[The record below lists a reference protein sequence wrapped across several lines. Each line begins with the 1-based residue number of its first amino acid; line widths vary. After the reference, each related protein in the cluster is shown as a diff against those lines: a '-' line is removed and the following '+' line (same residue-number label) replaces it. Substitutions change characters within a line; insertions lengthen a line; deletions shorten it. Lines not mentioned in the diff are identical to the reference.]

1 MLHGLTGRRTYGVLP
16 FQHGLG
22 IDEEDGLR
30 VSLRGAVRESVVA
43 PPVGDDV
50 LRVAVCAVPLMSNF
64 TDVDALAA
72 EPGVVVRFVDR
83 AEELV
88 DADLVVVPG
97 TRGTVRA
104 LRWLRERGLADALA
118 RRAAEGRPVLGIC
131 GGFQVLGEHIEDDVE
146 SREGSVA
153 GLGLLPVRV
162 RFAREKTLARPVGE
176 ALGEPVEGYE
186 IHHGVAE
193 VAGGEAFLDGCRV
206 GEMWGTH
213 WHGSLES
220 DGFRR
225 RFLAGW
231 RGRPAPLR
239 PRART
244 SFAALREEQL
254 DLLGDLIEEHAD
266 TDALL
271 SLIEKGAP
279 AGLPF
284 IAPGAP
290 VTGGPGTR
298 PRPPR
303 PLPERSFECHHAPRH
318 QGGPVSTPY
327 PFTALVGQDDLRLA
341 LLLNAVSPAVG
352 GVLVRGEKG
361 TAKSTAVRALSALL
375 PEVPVVAGCRFSL
388 RPGRRRP
395 ELPRRPAR
403 GGRRAARPAR
413 MVELPV
419 GASEDR
425 LVGALDIERAL
436 AEGVKAFEPGLLADA
451 HRGILYVDE
460 VNLLHD
466 HLVDLLLDAAAMGA
480 SYVEREGVSVRHA
493 ARFLLVGTMNP
504 EEGELRPQLLDR
516 FGLTVEVAASRETDQ
531 RVEVVRRRL
540 AHDDDPEAFAGRWAD
555 EEAALRDRV
564 VAARALLPQVVL
576 GDGALRQIAAT
587 CAAFEVDGMRADIV
601 MARTA
606 TALAAWA
613 GRTDV
618 RSEDVRQAALLALPH
633 RRRRNPFD
641 APGLDEDKLDETLDE
656 AREDDAP
663 EPPGSPEPPEGDD
676 DPDGGPGGGGGQPP
690 ADGGPDSP
698 GLPPQQSRD
707 QAEDRNQGE
716 GAGQEDAPAPQ
727 APAAGGPGEQGA
739 VSAAEPFRTRM
750 LSVPGIGE
758 GAAGRRSRAR
768 TEHGRTTG
776 SRRPR
781 GALTKLHLAAT
792 VQAAAP
798 HQRARGRSGTGLV
811 VRRDDLRQATR
822 EGREGNLV
830 LFVVDASGSMAARQR
845 MSAVKGAVLSL
856 LLDAYQR
863 RDKVGLVTFRGS
875 AAEVAL
881 PPTSSV
887 DAAAARLET
896 LPTGGRTPLAAGL
909 LRAHD
914 VLRVERLRDAA
925 RRPLL
930 VVVTDGRA
938 TGGVEPVA
946 QAGRA
951 ARLFAADGVA
961 SVVVDCESGYV
972 RLGLAGQLAGELGG
986 TAVTLDELRADSIAG
1001 LVKDVQGHG
1010 NHSRKAA

>member
-1 MLHGLTGRRTYGVLP
+1 MTTP
-16 FQHGLG
+16 F
-22 IDEEDGLR
+22 
-30 VSLRGAVRESVVA
+30 
-43 PPVGDDV
+43 
-50 LRVAVCAVPLMSNF
+50 
-64 TDVDALAA
+64 
-72 EPGVVVRFVDR
+72 
-83 AEELV
+83 
-88 DADLVVVPG
+88 
-97 TRGTVRA
+97 
-104 LRWLRERGLADALA
+104 
-118 RRAAEGRPVLGIC
+118 
-131 GGFQVLGEHIEDDVE
+131 
-146 SREGSVA
+146 
-153 GLGLLPVRV
+153 
-162 RFAREKTLARPVGE
+162 
-176 ALGEPVEGYE
+176 
-186 IHHGVAE
+186 
-193 VAGGEAFLDGCRV
+193 
-206 GEMWGTH
+206 
-213 WHGSLES
+213 
-220 DGFRR
+220 
-225 RFLAGW
+225 
-231 RGRPAPLR
+231 
-239 PRART
+239 
-244 SFAALREEQL
+244 
-254 DLLGDLIEEHAD
+254 
-266 TDALL
+266 
-271 SLIEKGAP
+271 
-279 AGLPF
+279 
-284 IAPGAP
+284 
-290 VTGGPGTR
+290 
-298 PRPPR
+298 
-303 PLPERSFECHHAPRH
+303 
-318 QGGPVSTPY
+318 
-327 PFTALVGQDDLRLA
+327 PFTAVVGQDDLRLA

-375 PEVPVVAGCRFSL
+375 PEVAVVPGCRFSCD
-388 RPGRRRP
+388 
-395 ELPRRPAR
+395 PAAPDPACPD
-403 GGRRAARPAR
+403 GPHEAGAGAERPAR

-516 FGLTVEVAASRETDQ
+516 FGLTVEVAASREPDQ

-540 AHDDDPEAFAGRWAD
+540 AYDDDPAGFAARWAD
-555 EEAALRDRV
+555 EEAAVRARI
-564 VAARALLPQVVL
+564 VAARELLPSVRL

-618 RSEDVRQAALLALPH
+618 LAEDVRQAALLALPH

-641 APGLDEDKLDETLDE
+641 APGLDEDKLDETLEEFGGDE
-656 AREDDAP
+656 
-663 EPPGSPEPPEGDD
+663 
-676 DPDGGPGGGGGQPP
+676 DPDPGGPDGPGGGGGGEP
-690 ADGGPDSP
+690 APGDG
-698 GLPPQQSRD
+698 PQGGDAAARPES
-707 QAEDRNQGE
+707 GE
-716 GAGQEDAPAPQ
+716 GDQLP
-727 APAAGGPGEQGA
+727 GGGGEQSA
-739 VSAAEPFRTRM
+739 VGAAEPFRTKA

-776 SRRPR
+776 AGRPR

-798 HQRARGRSGTGLV
+798 HQRARGRSGPGLV
-811 VRRDDLRQATR
+811 VRRDDLRQANR

-863 RDKVGLVTFRGS
+863 RDKVGLVTFRG
-875 AAEVAL
+875 AGADVAL

-887 DAAAARLET
+887 DAAAARLQS

-914 VLRVERLRDAA
+914 VLRVERLRDPA
-925 RRPLL
+925 RRALV

-938 TGGVEPVA
+938 TGGPEPVA
-946 QAGRA
+946 LAGRA
-951 ARLFAADGVA
+951 ARLFAAEGVA
-961 SVVVDCESGYV
+961 SVVVDCESGPV

-1001 LVKDVQGHG
+1001 LVKDVQ
-1010 NHSRKAA
+1010 RRAA

>member
-1 MLHGLTGRRTYGVLP
+1 MTTP
-16 FQHGLG
+16 F
-22 IDEEDGLR
+22 
-30 VSLRGAVRESVVA
+30 
-43 PPVGDDV
+43 
-50 LRVAVCAVPLMSNF
+50 
-64 TDVDALAA
+64 
-72 EPGVVVRFVDR
+72 
-83 AEELV
+83 
-88 DADLVVVPG
+88 
-97 TRGTVRA
+97 
-104 LRWLRERGLADALA
+104 
-118 RRAAEGRPVLGIC
+118 
-131 GGFQVLGEHIEDDVE
+131 
-146 SREGSVA
+146 
-153 GLGLLPVRV
+153 
-162 RFAREKTLARPVGE
+162 
-176 ALGEPVEGYE
+176 
-186 IHHGVAE
+186 
-193 VAGGEAFLDGCRV
+193 
-206 GEMWGTH
+206 
-213 WHGSLES
+213 
-220 DGFRR
+220 
-225 RFLAGW
+225 
-231 RGRPAPLR
+231 
-239 PRART
+239 
-244 SFAALREEQL
+244 
-254 DLLGDLIEEHAD
+254 
-266 TDALL
+266 
-271 SLIEKGAP
+271 
-279 AGLPF
+279 
-284 IAPGAP
+284 
-290 VTGGPGTR
+290 
-298 PRPPR
+298 
-303 PLPERSFECHHAPRH
+303 
-318 QGGPVSTPY
+318 
-327 PFTALVGQDDLRLA
+327 PFTAVVGQDDLRLA

-375 PEVPVVAGCRFSL
+375 PKVPVVPGCRFSCDPASPD
-388 RPGRRRP
+388 PGCP
-395 ELPRRPAR
+395 DGPHEA
-403 GGRRAARPAR
+403 GGGAERHAR

-436 AEGVKAFEPGLLADA
+436 SEGVKAFEPGLLADA

-516 FGLTVEVAASRETDQ
+516 FGLTVEVAASREPDQ
-531 RVEVVRRRL
+531 RVEVVKRRL
-540 AHDDDPEAFAGRWAD
+540 AYDDDPAAFAARWA
-555 EEAALRDRV
+555 EEETAVRARI
-564 VAARALLPQVVL
+564 VAARELLPSVRL

-618 RSEDVRQAALLALPH
+618 LAEDVRQAALLALPH

-641 APGLDEDKLDETLDE
+641 APGLDEDKLDETLE
-656 AREDDAP
+656 EFG
-663 EPPGSPEPPEGDD
+663 GSDDD
-676 DPDGGPGGGGGQPP
+676 DPDPDPGPDGPGGGGGQPEP
-690 ADGGPDSP
+690 DDAPQGDGDTAARPEAGEN
-698 GLPPQQSRD
+698 GQPQPS
-707 QAEDRNQGE
+707 
-716 GAGQEDAPAPQ
+716 GAG
-727 APAAGGPGEQGA
+727 EQSA
-739 VSAAEPFRTRM
+739 VRASEPFRTKV

-776 SRRPR
+776 ARRPR

-798 HQRARGRSGTGLV
+798 HQRARGRSGPGLV

-863 RDKVGLVTFRGS
+863 RDKVGLVTFRGTG
-875 AAEVAL
+875 ADVAL

-914 VLRVERLRDAA
+914 VLRVERLRDPA
-925 RRPLL
+925 RRPL
-930 VVVTDGRA
+930 VVLVTDGRA
-938 TGGVEPVA
+938 TGGPEPVA
-946 QAGRA
+946 LAGRA

-961 SVVVDCESGYV
+961 SVVVDCESGPV

-1001 LVKDVQGHG
+1001 LVKDVQ
-1010 NHSRKAA
+1010 RRAA

>member
-1 MLHGLTGRRTYGVLP
+1 M
-16 FQHGLG
+16 
-22 IDEEDGLR
+22 
-30 VSLRGAVRESVVA
+30 
-43 PPVGDDV
+43 
-50 LRVAVCAVPLMSNF
+50 
-64 TDVDALAA
+64 
-72 EPGVVVRFVDR
+72 
-83 AEELV
+83 
-88 DADLVVVPG
+88 
-97 TRGTVRA
+97 
-104 LRWLRERGLADALA
+104 
-118 RRAAEGRPVLGIC
+118 
-131 GGFQVLGEHIEDDVE
+131 
-146 SREGSVA
+146 
-153 GLGLLPVRV
+153 
-162 RFAREKTLARPVGE
+162 
-176 ALGEPVEGYE
+176 
-186 IHHGVAE
+186 
-193 VAGGEAFLDGCRV
+193 
-206 GEMWGTH
+206 
-213 WHGSLES
+213 
-220 DGFRR
+220 
-225 RFLAGW
+225 
-231 RGRPAPLR
+231 
-239 PRART
+239 
-244 SFAALREEQL
+244 
-254 DLLGDLIEEHAD
+254 
-266 TDALL
+266 
-271 SLIEKGAP
+271 
-279 AGLPF
+279 
-284 IAPGAP
+284 
-290 VTGGPGTR
+290 
-298 PRPPR
+298 
-303 PLPERSFECHHAPRH
+303 
-318 QGGPVSTPY
+318 STPF
-327 PFTALVGQDDLRLA
+327 PFTAVVGQDDLRLA

-361 TAKSTAVRALSALL
+361 TAKSTAVRALAALMPAL
-375 PEVPVVAGCRFSL
+375 DVVSGCRFSCDPDSPDPACPDGPHE
-388 RPGRRRP
+388 PGAF
-395 ELPRRPAR
+395 ET
-403 GGRRAARPAR
+403 RPAR

-516 FGLTVEVAASRETDQ
+516 FGLTVEVAASREPDQ

-540 AHDDDPEAFAGRWAD
+540 AYDDDPAGFAERWAD
-555 EEAALRDRV
+555 EESAVRGRI
-564 VAARALLPQVVL
+564 VAARKLLPSVRL

-618 RSEDVRQAALLALPH
+618 LAEDVRQAALLALPH

-641 APGLDEDKLDETLDE
+641 APGLDEDKLDDTLEEFAGPDDE
-656 AREDDAP
+656 
-663 EPPGSPEPPEGDD
+663 
-676 DPDGGPGGGGGQPP
+676 DPDPDGPGGG
-690 ADGGPDSP
+690 DGGGD
-698 GLPPQQSRD
+698 GGEPPQSDGDGPQGDDTAARPEPGDST
-707 QAEDRNQGE
+707 AGTESGE
-716 GAGQEDAPAPQ
+716 GGEPRPAGSGA
-727 APAAGGPGEQGA
+727 GEQSA
-739 VSAAEPFRTRM
+739 VRAAEPFRTKV

-776 SRRPR
+776 ARRPR
-781 GALTKLHLAAT
+781 GTLTKLHLAAT
-792 VQAAAP
+792 VMAAAP
-798 HQRARGRSGTGLV
+798 HQRQRGRSGRGLV

-863 RDKVGLVTFRGS
+863 RDKVGLVSFRGT
-875 AAEVAL
+875 AADLAL

-887 DAAAARLET
+887 DAAAVRLES

-909 LRAHD
+909 LKAHD
-914 VLRVERLRDAA
+914 VLRVERLRDPA
-925 RRPLL
+925 RRALV

-938 TGGVEPVA
+938 TGGPEPVA
-946 QAGRA
+946 LAGRA
-951 ARLFAADGVA
+951 ARLFAAEGIA
-961 SVVVDCESGYV
+961 SVVVDCESGPV

-1001 LVKDVQGHG
+1001 LVRDVQGT
-1010 NHSRKAA
+1010 SRRAA

>member
-1 MLHGLTGRRTYGVLP
+1 M
-16 FQHGLG
+16 
-22 IDEEDGLR
+22 
-30 VSLRGAVRESVVA
+30 
-43 PPVGDDV
+43 
-50 LRVAVCAVPLMSNF
+50 
-64 TDVDALAA
+64 
-72 EPGVVVRFVDR
+72 
-83 AEELV
+83 
-88 DADLVVVPG
+88 
-97 TRGTVRA
+97 
-104 LRWLRERGLADALA
+104 
-118 RRAAEGRPVLGIC
+118 
-131 GGFQVLGEHIEDDVE
+131 
-146 SREGSVA
+146 
-153 GLGLLPVRV
+153 
-162 RFAREKTLARPVGE
+162 
-176 ALGEPVEGYE
+176 
-186 IHHGVAE
+186 
-193 VAGGEAFLDGCRV
+193 
-206 GEMWGTH
+206 
-213 WHGSLES
+213 
-220 DGFRR
+220 
-225 RFLAGW
+225 
-231 RGRPAPLR
+231 
-239 PRART
+239 
-244 SFAALREEQL
+244 
-254 DLLGDLIEEHAD
+254 
-266 TDALL
+266 
-271 SLIEKGAP
+271 
-279 AGLPF
+279 
-284 IAPGAP
+284 
-290 VTGGPGTR
+290 
-298 PRPPR
+298 
-303 PLPERSFECHHAPRH
+303 
-318 QGGPVSTPY
+318 STPF
-327 PFTALVGQDDLRLA
+327 PFTAVVGQEDLRLA

-375 PEVPVVAGCRFSL
+375 PEVAVVPGCRFSCDPAAPDPSCPDGPHETGNGGM
-388 RPGRRRP
+388 RPS
-395 ELPRRPAR
+395 
-403 GGRRAARPAR
+403 R

-493 ARFLLVGTMNP
+493 SKFLLVGTMNP

-516 FGLTVEVAASRETDQ
+516 FGLTVEVAASREPDQ

-540 AHDDDPEAFAGRWAD
+540 AYDDDPAGFAARWAD
-555 EEAALRDRV
+555 EERAVRQRI
-564 VAARALLPQVVL
+564 VAARELLPSVRL

-618 RSEDVRQAALLALPH
+618 LAEDVRQAALLALPH

-641 APGLDEDKLDETLDE
+641 APGLDEDKLDETLE
-656 AREDDAP
+656 EFS
-663 EPPGSPEPPEGDD
+663 GEGDE
-676 DPDGGPGGGGGQPP
+676 DPDPDGPGGGGGQPP
-690 ADGGPDSP
+690 SSDGPQADGGSGAQPEAGDD
-698 GLPPQQSRD
+698 GEPQAS
-707 QAEDRNQGE
+707 
-716 GAGQEDAPAPQ
+716 GAGS
-727 APAAGGPGEQGA
+727 GEQ
-739 VSAAEPFRTRM
+739 SAARASEPFRTKV
-750 LSVPGIGE
+750 LSVPGLGD

-776 SRRPR
+776 ARRPR

-798 HQRARGRSGTGLV
+798 HQRARGRTGRGLV

-909 LRAHD
+909 LRAHE
-914 VLRVERLRDAA
+914 VLRVERLRDPA
-925 RRPLL
+925 RRALV

-938 TGGVEPVA
+938 TGGPEPVA
-946 QAGRA
+946 LAGRA

-961 SVVVDCESGYV
+961 SVVVDCESGPV
-972 RLGLAGQLAGELGG
+972 RLGLAGQLAGELDG

-1001 LVKDVQGHG
+1001 LVKDVQ
-1010 NHSRKAA
+1010 RRAA

>member
-1 MLHGLTGRRTYGVLP
+1 M
-16 FQHGLG
+16 
-22 IDEEDGLR
+22 
-30 VSLRGAVRESVVA
+30 
-43 PPVGDDV
+43 
-50 LRVAVCAVPLMSNF
+50 
-64 TDVDALAA
+64 
-72 EPGVVVRFVDR
+72 
-83 AEELV
+83 
-88 DADLVVVPG
+88 
-97 TRGTVRA
+97 
-104 LRWLRERGLADALA
+104 
-118 RRAAEGRPVLGIC
+118 
-131 GGFQVLGEHIEDDVE
+131 
-146 SREGSVA
+146 
-153 GLGLLPVRV
+153 
-162 RFAREKTLARPVGE
+162 
-176 ALGEPVEGYE
+176 
-186 IHHGVAE
+186 
-193 VAGGEAFLDGCRV
+193 
-206 GEMWGTH
+206 
-213 WHGSLES
+213 
-220 DGFRR
+220 
-225 RFLAGW
+225 
-231 RGRPAPLR
+231 
-239 PRART
+239 
-244 SFAALREEQL
+244 
-254 DLLGDLIEEHAD
+254 
-266 TDALL
+266 
-271 SLIEKGAP
+271 
-279 AGLPF
+279 
-284 IAPGAP
+284 
-290 VTGGPGTR
+290 
-298 PRPPR
+298 
-303 PLPERSFECHHAPRH
+303 
-318 QGGPVSTPY
+318 STPY

-375 PEVPVVAGCRFSL
+375 PEVPVVAGCRFSCD
-388 RPGRRRP
+388 
-395 ELPRRPAR
+395 PAAPDPNCPDGPHEA
-403 GGRRAARPAR
+403 GGAAARPAR

-540 AHDDDPEAFAGRWAD
+540 AYDDDPEAFAARFAED
-555 EEAALRDRV
+555 EAALRERV
-564 VAARALLPQVVL
+564 VAARALLPRVNL

-613 GRTDV
+613 GRTEV
-618 RSEDVRQAALLALPH
+618 ESEDVRQAALLALPH

-641 APGLDEDKLDETLDE
+641 APGLDEDKLDETLEE
-656 AREDDAP
+656 ARENEAS
-663 EPPGSPEPPEGDD
+663 EEPEPPEGDD
-676 DPDGGPGGGGGQPP
+676 DPDGGGPDGGGPGGGLPP
-690 ADGGPDSP
+690 ADGPEGPEGSVPPELPAQNQGPD
-698 GLPPQQSRD
+698 
-707 QAEDRNQGE
+707 AEE
-716 GAGQEDAPAPQ
+716 APAPQ
-727 APAAGGPGEQGA
+727 EPAPAPGGARGEQRA
-739 VSAAEPFRTRM
+739 VRAAEPFRTKM

-781 GALTKLHLAAT
+781 GTLTKLHLAAT

-798 HQRARGRSGTGLV
+798 HQKARGRSGAGLV

-863 RDKVGLVTFRGS
+863 RDKVGLVTFRGKD
-875 AAEVAL
+875 AEVAL

-887 DAAAARLET
+887 DAAAARLES

-909 LRAHD
+909 LKAHD

-925 RRPLL
+925 RRPLV

-946 QAGRA
+946 RAGRA

-972 RLGLAGQLAGELGG
+972 RLGLAAQLAGELGG

-1001 LVKDVQGHG
+1001 LVKNVQGM
-1010 NHSRKAA
+1010 NSPSRRAA

>member
-1 MLHGLTGRRTYGVLP
+1 M
-16 FQHGLG
+16 
-22 IDEEDGLR
+22 
-30 VSLRGAVRESVVA
+30 
-43 PPVGDDV
+43 
-50 LRVAVCAVPLMSNF
+50 
-64 TDVDALAA
+64 
-72 EPGVVVRFVDR
+72 
-83 AEELV
+83 
-88 DADLVVVPG
+88 
-97 TRGTVRA
+97 
-104 LRWLRERGLADALA
+104 
-118 RRAAEGRPVLGIC
+118 
-131 GGFQVLGEHIEDDVE
+131 
-146 SREGSVA
+146 
-153 GLGLLPVRV
+153 
-162 RFAREKTLARPVGE
+162 
-176 ALGEPVEGYE
+176 
-186 IHHGVAE
+186 
-193 VAGGEAFLDGCRV
+193 
-206 GEMWGTH
+206 
-213 WHGSLES
+213 
-220 DGFRR
+220 
-225 RFLAGW
+225 
-231 RGRPAPLR
+231 
-239 PRART
+239 
-244 SFAALREEQL
+244 
-254 DLLGDLIEEHAD
+254 
-266 TDALL
+266 
-271 SLIEKGAP
+271 
-279 AGLPF
+279 
-284 IAPGAP
+284 
-290 VTGGPGTR
+290 
-298 PRPPR
+298 
-303 PLPERSFECHHAPRH
+303 
-318 QGGPVSTPY
+318 STPF
-327 PFTALVGQDDLRLA
+327 PFTAVVGQDDLRLA

-375 PEVPVVAGCRFSL
+375 PPVDVVAGCRFSCDPAAPDPACPDGPHHP
-388 RPGRRRP
+388 PGTF
-395 ELPRRPAR
+395 ES
-403 GGRRAARPAR
+403 RPAR

-516 FGLTVEVAASRETDQ
+516 FGLTVEVAASREPDQ

-540 AHDDDPEAFAGRWAD
+540 AYDDDPARFAARWAD
-555 EEAALRDRV
+555 EEAAVRQRI
-564 VAARALLPQVVL
+564 VAARELLPSVRL

-613 GRTDV
+613 GRTV
-618 RSEDVRQAALLALPH
+618 VLAEDVRQAALLALPH

-641 APGLDEDKLDETLDE
+641 APGLDEDKLDETLEEFAGQDE
-656 AREDDAP
+656 ADE
-663 EPPGSPEPPEGDD
+663 
-676 DPDGGPGGGGGQPP
+676 DPDPDPDGPGGGGGQPAP
-690 ADGGPDSP
+690 EDGGPQGGDAGARP
-698 GLPPQQSRD
+698 EAG
-707 QAEDRNQGE
+707 EDG
-716 GAGQEDAPAPQ
+716 APQ
-727 APAAGGPGEQGA
+727 ASGAGEQSP
-739 VSAAEPFRTRM
+739 VRAAEPFRTKV

-776 SRRPR
+776 ARRPR

-798 HQRARGRSGTGLV
+798 HQRARGRSGPGLV
-811 VRRDDLRQATR
+811 IRRDDLRQAAR

-875 AAEVAL
+875 SADVAL

-887 DAAAARLET
+887 DAAAARLES

-909 LRAHD
+909 LKAHD
-914 VLRVERLRDAA
+914 VLRVERLRDPA
-925 RRPLL
+925 RRALV

-938 TGGVEPVA
+938 TGGPEPVA
-946 QAGRA
+946 LAGRA
-951 ARLFAADGVA
+951 ARLFAADGLA
-961 SVVVDCESGYV
+961 SVVVDCESGPV

-1001 LVKDVQGHG
+1001 LVKDV
-1010 NHSRKAA
+1010 RRRAA

>member
-1 MLHGLTGRRTYGVLP
+1 M
-16 FQHGLG
+16 
-22 IDEEDGLR
+22 
-30 VSLRGAVRESVVA
+30 
-43 PPVGDDV
+43 
-50 LRVAVCAVPLMSNF
+50 
-64 TDVDALAA
+64 
-72 EPGVVVRFVDR
+72 
-83 AEELV
+83 
-88 DADLVVVPG
+88 
-97 TRGTVRA
+97 
-104 LRWLRERGLADALA
+104 
-118 RRAAEGRPVLGIC
+118 
-131 GGFQVLGEHIEDDVE
+131 
-146 SREGSVA
+146 
-153 GLGLLPVRV
+153 
-162 RFAREKTLARPVGE
+162 
-176 ALGEPVEGYE
+176 
-186 IHHGVAE
+186 
-193 VAGGEAFLDGCRV
+193 
-206 GEMWGTH
+206 
-213 WHGSLES
+213 
-220 DGFRR
+220 
-225 RFLAGW
+225 
-231 RGRPAPLR
+231 
-239 PRART
+239 
-244 SFAALREEQL
+244 
-254 DLLGDLIEEHAD
+254 
-266 TDALL
+266 
-271 SLIEKGAP
+271 
-279 AGLPF
+279 
-284 IAPGAP
+284 
-290 VTGGPGTR
+290 
-298 PRPPR
+298 
-303 PLPERSFECHHAPRH
+303 
-318 QGGPVSTPY
+318 STPF
-327 PFTALVGQDDLRLA
+327 PFTAVVGQDDLRLA

-361 TAKSTAVRALSALL
+361 TAKSTAVRALSALMPAL
-375 PEVPVVAGCRFSL
+375 DVVVGCRFSCDPDSPDPACPDGPHE
-388 RPGRRRP
+388 PGAF
-395 ELPRRPAR
+395 ET
-403 GGRRAARPAR
+403 RPAR

-516 FGLTVEVAASRETDQ
+516 FGLTVEVAASREPDQ

-540 AHDDDPEAFAGRWAD
+540 AHDDDPAAFAERWAD
-555 EEAALRDRV
+555 EEAAVRARI
-564 VAARALLPQVVL
+564 VAARALLPSVRL

-618 RSEDVRQAALLALPH
+618 VAEDVRQAALLALPH
-633 RRRRNPFD
+633 RRRRSPFD
-641 APGLDEDKLDETLDE
+641 APGLDEDKLDETLEEFGGRDDTGPDD
-656 AREDDAP
+656 AGTGRDGDLSEDDLS
-663 EPPGSPEPPEGDD
+663 EDDRGDD
-676 DPDGGPGGGGGQPP
+676 GPDDDGPGGGGGRP
-690 ADGGPDSP
+690 APDAGPDGGDTGARP
-698 GLPPQQSRD
+698 
-707 QAEDRNQGE
+707 E
-716 GAGQEDAPAPQ
+716 AGQDGEPQ
-727 APAAGGPGEQGA
+727 PSEASERSA
-739 VSAAEPFRTRM
+739 VRAAEPFRTKA

-776 SRRPR
+776 ARRPL

-798 HQRARGRSGTGLV
+798 HQRARGRSGPGLV

-863 RDKVGLVTFRGS
+863 RDKVGLVTFRGA
-875 AAEVAL
+875 AAELAL

-887 DAAAARLET
+887 DAAAVRLES

-909 LRAHD
+909 LKAHD
-914 VLRVERLRDAA
+914 VLRVERLRDPA
-925 RRPLL
+925 RRALV

-938 TGGVEPVA
+938 TGGPEPVA
-946 QAGRA
+946 LAGRA

-961 SVVVDCESGYV
+961 CVVVDCESGPV

-986 TAVTLDELRADSIAG
+986 AAVTLEELRADSIAG
-1001 LVKDVQGHG
+1001 LVKDVQGT
-1010 NHSRKAA
+1010 SRRAA

>member
-1 MLHGLTGRRTYGVLP
+1 MTTP
-16 FQHGLG
+16 F
-22 IDEEDGLR
+22 
-30 VSLRGAVRESVVA
+30 
-43 PPVGDDV
+43 
-50 LRVAVCAVPLMSNF
+50 
-64 TDVDALAA
+64 
-72 EPGVVVRFVDR
+72 
-83 AEELV
+83 
-88 DADLVVVPG
+88 
-97 TRGTVRA
+97 
-104 LRWLRERGLADALA
+104 
-118 RRAAEGRPVLGIC
+118 
-131 GGFQVLGEHIEDDVE
+131 
-146 SREGSVA
+146 
-153 GLGLLPVRV
+153 
-162 RFAREKTLARPVGE
+162 
-176 ALGEPVEGYE
+176 
-186 IHHGVAE
+186 
-193 VAGGEAFLDGCRV
+193 
-206 GEMWGTH
+206 
-213 WHGSLES
+213 
-220 DGFRR
+220 
-225 RFLAGW
+225 
-231 RGRPAPLR
+231 
-239 PRART
+239 
-244 SFAALREEQL
+244 
-254 DLLGDLIEEHAD
+254 
-266 TDALL
+266 
-271 SLIEKGAP
+271 
-279 AGLPF
+279 
-284 IAPGAP
+284 
-290 VTGGPGTR
+290 
-298 PRPPR
+298 
-303 PLPERSFECHHAPRH
+303 
-318 QGGPVSTPY
+318 
-327 PFTALVGQDDLRLA
+327 PFTAVVGQDDLRLA

-361 TAKSTAVRALSALL
+361 TAKSTAVRALSALMPTL
-375 PEVPVVAGCRFSL
+375 DVVSGCRFSCD
-388 RPGRRRP
+388 PGSP
-395 ELPRRPAR
+395 DPGCPDGPHEPGAFET
-403 GGRRAARPAR
+403 RAAR

-436 AEGVKAFEPGLLADA
+436 SEGVKAFEPGLLADA

-516 FGLTVEVAASRETDQ
+516 FGLTVEVAASREPDQ

-540 AHDDDPEAFAGRWAD
+540 AYDDDPAAFAARWAE
-555 EEAALRDRV
+555 EEAAVRARI
-564 VAARALLPQVVL
+564 VAARELLPSVRL

-618 RSEDVRQAALLALPH
+618 LAEDVRQAALLALPH

-641 APGLDEDKLDETLDE
+641 APGLDEDKLDETLE
-656 AREDDAP
+656 EFG
-663 EPPGSPEPPEGDD
+663 GSDDD
-676 DPDGGPGGGGGQPP
+676 DPDPDPGPDGPGGGGGQPEP
-690 ADGGPDSP
+690 DDAPQGDGDTAARPE
-698 GLPPQQSRD
+698 
-707 QAEDRNQGE
+707 AGE
-716 GAGQEDAPAPQ
+716 GGQPQ
-727 APAAGGPGEQGA
+727 PSGAGEQSA
-739 VSAAEPFRTRM
+739 VRASEPFRTKV

-776 SRRPR
+776 ARRPR

-798 HQRARGRSGTGLV
+798 HQRARGRSGPGLV

-863 RDKVGLVTFRGS
+863 RDKVGLVTFRGT
-875 AAEVAL
+875 AADVAL

-914 VLRVERLRDAA
+914 VLRVERLRDPA
-925 RRPLL
+925 RRPL
-930 VVVTDGRA
+930 VVLVTDGRA
-938 TGGVEPVA
+938 TGGPEPVA
-946 QAGRA
+946 LAGRA
-951 ARLFAADGVA
+951 ARLFAADGLA
-961 SVVVDCESGYV
+961 SVVVDCESGPV

-1001 LVKDVQGHG
+1001 LVKDVQ
-1010 NHSRKAA
+1010 RRAA

>member
-1 MLHGLTGRRTYGVLP
+1 VTTP
-16 FQHGLG
+16 F
-22 IDEEDGLR
+22 
-30 VSLRGAVRESVVA
+30 
-43 PPVGDDV
+43 
-50 LRVAVCAVPLMSNF
+50 
-64 TDVDALAA
+64 
-72 EPGVVVRFVDR
+72 
-83 AEELV
+83 
-88 DADLVVVPG
+88 
-97 TRGTVRA
+97 
-104 LRWLRERGLADALA
+104 
-118 RRAAEGRPVLGIC
+118 
-131 GGFQVLGEHIEDDVE
+131 
-146 SREGSVA
+146 
-153 GLGLLPVRV
+153 
-162 RFAREKTLARPVGE
+162 
-176 ALGEPVEGYE
+176 
-186 IHHGVAE
+186 
-193 VAGGEAFLDGCRV
+193 
-206 GEMWGTH
+206 
-213 WHGSLES
+213 
-220 DGFRR
+220 
-225 RFLAGW
+225 
-231 RGRPAPLR
+231 
-239 PRART
+239 
-244 SFAALREEQL
+244 
-254 DLLGDLIEEHAD
+254 
-266 TDALL
+266 
-271 SLIEKGAP
+271 
-279 AGLPF
+279 
-284 IAPGAP
+284 
-290 VTGGPGTR
+290 
-298 PRPPR
+298 
-303 PLPERSFECHHAPRH
+303 
-318 QGGPVSTPY
+318 
-327 PFTALVGQDDLRLA
+327 PFTAVVGQDDLRLA

-375 PEVPVVAGCRFSL
+375 PEVAVVPGCRFSCDPTAPDPSCPDGPHEVG
-388 RPGRRRP
+388 PGARRR
-395 ELPRRPAR
+395 
-403 GGRRAARPAR
+403 AR

-516 FGLTVEVAASRETDQ
+516 FGLTVEVAASREPDQ

-540 AHDDDPEAFAGRWAD
+540 AYDDDPAGFAARWAD
-555 EEAALRDRV
+555 EETSVRQRI
-564 VAARALLPQVVL
+564 VAARELLPSVRL

-613 GRTDV
+613 GRTEV
-618 RSEDVRQAALLALPH
+618 LAEDVRQAALLALPH

-641 APGLDEDKLDETLDE
+641 APGLDEDKLDETLE
-656 AREDDAP
+656 EF
-663 EPPGSPEPPEGDD
+663 GEGDD
-676 DPDGGPGGGGGQPP
+676 DPDPGDGGPGGGGGQPSP
-690 ADGGPDSP
+690 DAGPQDGGDT
-698 GLPPQQSRD
+698 GAQTE
-707 QAEDRNQGE
+707 AGE
-716 GAGQEDAPAPQ
+716 GGQPQ
-727 APAAGGPGEQGA
+727 ASGAAEQSA
-739 VSAAEPFRTRM
+739 VRASEPFRTKA

-776 SRRPR
+776 ARRPR

-798 HQRARGRSGTGLV
+798 HQRARGRSGPGLV

-863 RDKVGLVTFRGS
+863 RDKVGLVTFRG
-875 AAEVAL
+875 AAADVAL

-887 DAAAARLET
+887 DAAATRLES

-909 LRAHD
+909 LKAHE
-914 VLRVERLRDAA
+914 VLRIERLRDPA
-925 RRPLL
+925 RRAL
-930 VVVTDGRA
+930 VVLVTDGRA
-938 TGGVEPVA
+938 TGGPEPVA
-946 QAGRA
+946 LAGRA
-951 ARLFAADGVA
+951 ARLFAAEGVA
-961 SVVVDCESGYV
+961 SVVVDCESGPV

-1001 LVKDVQGHG
+1001 LVRDVQGT
-1010 NHSRKAA
+1010 SRRAA